1 MNIVVVG
8 HVDHG
13 KSTIVGR
20 LLADTG
26 TLPEGKLE
34 QVRQTCARNAK
45 PFEYAF
51 LIDALKAE
59 QDQGITIDSARV
71 FFRTKRRPYIIIDAP
86 GHLEFL
92 KNMVTGAARAEA
104 ALLVVD
110 AREGMQE
117 NTRRHARL
125 LPLLG
130 VRHIAVLVNK
140 IDLVGNDEVLFRTL
154 EADMRTLLSELG
166 VEAEACIPVSGREG
180 TNLIGPATETPWYSG
195 PSVVEYLDALA
206 DERQPTAQ
214 PFRMPVQ
221 GIYKFTESG
230 DERRIIAGA
239 VASGVLRVGD
249 AVVFYPSGKHS
260 QVRSLESF
268 NTPAID
274 VTEAGAAAGFTL
286 ADQIFV
292 SRGEV
297 ACRQDEARPEIAVR
311 LRVSLFWLAA
321 TPLVQGKTYQFK
333 LGTASVGMEVES
345 VDRIVDAAE
354 LDARDRTNSV
364 VRNEVAECI
373 VRLHRPVA
381 VDPDSDV
388 AATSRF
394 VIVDDWEIRGGGI
407 VRERLPDSQ
416 AAVREG
422 VLVRNAKWEPSR
434 IQWERRAVR
443 YKQLPA
449 VVIIT
454 GPSSDERKQVARALE
469 AQLFDDNHLAY
480 FLGIGNLLYGVDA
493 DLERSGAHR
502 HEHLRRLAE
511 VANLMLD
518 AGMLL
523 VVTCSDLTPVE
534 LELIETPITP
544 GRVLTVWIGA
554 KTDTELAYDLDV
566 PDGLD
571 EAEQVARILLLLR
584 QRDIVSRA

>member
-1 MNIVVVG
+1 
-8 HVDHG
+8 
-13 KSTIVGR
+13 
-20 LLADTG
+20 
-26 TLPEGKLE
+26 
-34 QVRQTCARNAK
+34 
-45 PFEYAF
+45 
-51 LIDALKAE
+51 
-59 QDQGITIDSARV
+59 
-71 FFRTKRRPYIIIDAP
+71 
-86 GHLEFL
+86 
-92 KNMVTGAARAEA
+92 
-104 ALLVVD
+104 
-110 AREGMQE
+110 
-117 NTRRHARL
+117 
-125 LPLLG
+125 
-130 VRHIAVLVNK
+130 
-140 IDLVGNDEVLFRTL
+140 
-154 EADMRTLLSELG
+154 
-166 VEAEACIPVSGREG
+166 
-180 TNLIGPATETPWYSG
+180 
-195 PSVVEYLDALA
+195 
-206 DERQPTAQ
+206 
-214 PFRMPVQ
+214 
-221 GIYKFTESG
+221 
-230 DERRIIAGA
+230 
-239 VASGVLRVGD
+239 
-249 AVVFYPSGKHS
+249 
-260 QVRSLESF
+260 
-268 NTPAID
+268 
-274 VTEAGAAAGFTL
+274 
-286 ADQIFV
+286 
-292 SRGEV
+292 
-297 ACRQDEARPEIAVR
+297 
-311 LRVSLFWLAA
+311 
-321 TPLVQGKTYQFK
+321 
-333 LGTASVGMEVES
+333 MEVES